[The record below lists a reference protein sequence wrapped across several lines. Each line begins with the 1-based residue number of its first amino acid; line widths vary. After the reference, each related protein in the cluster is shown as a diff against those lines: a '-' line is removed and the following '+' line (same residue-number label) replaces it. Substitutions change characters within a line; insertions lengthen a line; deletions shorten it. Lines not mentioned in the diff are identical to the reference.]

1 MSEELDGMK
10 RLIEEL
16 RQKTE
21 ETQREL
27 GLSSNSTQQHLQANL
42 EQLRLEQLAETQRSS
57 DLLKNFLHD
66 KLKETLKVVEKDL
79 NIVKE
84 LKADRKEQENLN
96 MMLNSVSKQVLAN
109 EAQKELEADVCEI
122 KAKLRE
128 LLQAKLQMDSKV
140 EEESKVGSQRMNELN
155 SRL

>member
-42 EQLRLEQLAETQRSS
+42 EQLRLDQLAETQRSS

-109 EAQKELEADVCEI
+109 EAQKELEADVSEI